1 MLTNNIINFVNN
13 NNIKIAFI
21 NHLYKNYSEIKNV
34 QHLINYLKDYSTK
47 IFIIGNAEF
56 INVGLLSNIE
66 AKKMSKNDLHISKFN
81 SDKYQLQSRINL
93 NNYVSKFAKENEIDF
108 INEYDFFCNENECYF
123 FSNDYQPYFYDNSH
137 LTKSGEEY
145 LQFRLIE
152 FLKKSKSNLLS
163 YCNNVKK

>member
-1 MLTNNIINFVNN
+1 
-13 NNIKIAFI
+13 
-21 NHLYKNYSEIKNV
+21 
-34 QHLINYLKDYSTK
+34 
-47 IFIIGNAEF
+47 
-56 INVGLLSNIE
+56 
-66 AKKMSKNDLHISKFN
+66 MSKNDLHISKFN

-152 FLKKSKSNLLS
+152 FLKNQNLI
-163 YCNNVKK
+163 Y